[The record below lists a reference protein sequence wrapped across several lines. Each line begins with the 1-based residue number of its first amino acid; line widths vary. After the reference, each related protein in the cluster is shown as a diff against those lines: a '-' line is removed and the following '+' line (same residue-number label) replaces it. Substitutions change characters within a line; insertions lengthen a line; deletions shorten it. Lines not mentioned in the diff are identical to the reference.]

1 MDEEEEEE
9 EEEGEIEEEKEEEK
23 KQIKEKS
30 KVNCF
35 GKKSQK
41 NKGGAKQR
49 NRKRKYGTSKFP
61 DTKYNAIDSHVSV
74 DHQNGLANS
83 NSIDGKNDY
92 ENHQKKNS
100 LSQVETIV

>member
-1 MDEEEEEE
+1 MDDD
-9 EEEGEIEEEKEEEK
+9 EEEGEIEEEKETEK
-23 KQIKEKS
+23 NQIKEKS

-35 GKKSQK
+35 AKKSQK
-41 NKGGAKQR
+41 NKGDAKQR

-61 DTKYNAIDSHVSV
+61 DAKYNAIDSNVNV

-83 NSIDGKNDY
+83 NSIVGKNDY
-92 ENHQKKNS
+92 ENHQRKNS